1 MAEAVG
7 NVGVV
12 TTLTQ
17 ELAKTS
23 VSSSSA
29 SSKDTQPPAWLPP
42 RLFLDDVPQM
52 TSAGTMDLNQGRI
65 TPRVNVPAVQKLREL
80 GDVDAKT
87 KSVWRWVPSTD
98 SLPLPR

>member
-1 MAEAVG
+1 MAETVG
-7 NVGVV
+7 NVGLV
-12 TTLTQ
+12 TTPTQ
-17 ELAKTS
+17 QLAQT
-23 VSSSSA
+23 SA

-42 RLFLDDVPQM
+42 RLFLDDVPQ
-52 TSAGTMDLNQGRI
+52 TTPAGETNSNQGCI
-65 TPRVNVPAVQKLREL
+65 TPRVNVTAVQKLREL